1 VSGSERARDAI
12 WALVPVKPLREGKSR
27 LKTLPLPQRIAL
39 QRAMLADVLT
49 ALTRARELDGVAVVT
64 RDAAVA
70 ALAMEHGATVIDEP
84 GSSAG
89 LNAALVHAAKD
100 LCARG
105 ARCVLV
111 VPADLPLLEATEIDA
126 LVAQARLSPSTFVI
140 PSHDQAGTNALL
152 IGLDPPPVFLFGED
166 SFRRH
171 LEPKHQHR
179 VVPWPAA
186 SFALD
191 IDTPQDLAALREAV
205 SNRTAG
211 PIAERTMAWIK
222 AQHLCTEAGGE

>member
-1 VSGSERARDAI
+1 MSADQQPRDAV

-27 LKTLPLPQRIAL
+27 LAALPLPQRIAL

-49 ALTRARELDGVAVVT
+49 ALAHARELDGVAVVT

-70 ALAMEHGATVIDEP
+70 ALALEYSAAVIDEP
-84 GSSAG
+84 EATAG
-89 LNAALVHAAKD
+89 LNEALACAAKV
-100 LCARG
+100 LHARG
-105 ARCVLV
+105 AQCVLV
-111 VPADLPLLEATEIDA
+111 VPADLPLVEPTEIDA

-152 IGLDPPPVFLFGED
+152 IGLDPPPAFLFGDD

-179 VVPWPAA
+179 VVQWSAA

-205 SNRTAG
+205 SNQAAG
-211 PIAERTMAWIK
+211 PVAERTAAWIK
-222 AQHLCTEAGGE
+222 AQHSCTEARSK

>member
-1 VSGSERARDAI
+1 
-12 WALVPVKPLREGKSR
+12 VPVKPLREGKSR
-27 LKTLPLPQRIAL
+27 LAALSLPQRIAL
-39 QRAMLADVLT
+39 LQAMLADVLA
-49 ALTRARELDGVAVVT
+49 ALVRSRELDGVAVVT
-64 RDAAVA
+64 RDPAVA
-70 ALAMEHGATVIDEP
+70 ALALEYRTAVIDETEAT
-84 GSSAG
+84 AG
-89 LNAALVHAAKD
+89 LNEALAHAAKA

-111 VPADLPLLEATEIDA
+111 VPADVPLVETAEIDA

-140 PSHDQAGTNALL
+140 PSRDQTGTNGLL
-152 IGLDPPPVFLFGED
+152 IGLDPPPAFHFGEG

-171 LEPKHQHR
+171 LELVRDDH

-191 IDTPQDLAALREAV
+191 IDTPEDLAALREAV

-211 PIAERTMAWIK
+211 PIAERTAAWIK
-222 AQHLCTEAGGE
+222 AQHPCVEARSE

>member
-1 VSGSERARDAI
+1 MSGSERARVAI
-12 WALVPVKPLREGKSR
+12 WALVPVKPLHEGKSR
-27 LKTLPLPQRIAL
+27 LKTLPLLQRIGL

-70 ALAMEHGATVIDEP
+70 ALAREHGATVIDEP
-84 GSSAG
+84 ETTAG
-89 LNAALVHAAKD
+89 LNEALAHSAKA
-100 LCARG
+100 LWARG
-105 ARCVLV
+105 AQCVLV
-111 VPADLPLLEATEIDA
+111 VPADLPLLETAEIDA

-152 IGLDPPPVFLFGED
+152 IGLDPPPIFLFGED

-179 VVPWPAA
+179 VVPWPAT

-205 SNRTAG
+205 SNRSAR
-211 PIAERTMAWIK
+211 PIAEKTMAWIK
-222 AQHLCTEAGGE
+222 AQHSCTEARGE